1 MRIRRIATAAACAA
15 LLTGFTGGVAVAGE
29 VNGNGKELPL
39 KGNSICKYSG
49 LNDEVN
55 EEEPTRTQSYGT
67 FLQYF
72 GKQVAGMMDMPPGA
86 GIQMLKDGGIP
97 SPGVACNPNGDFEE
111 H

>member
-1 MRIRRIATAAACAA
+1 MVYRRIVTAAACAA
-15 LLTGFTGGVAVAGE
+15 LFTGFGAGVAAAGE

-67 FLQYF
+67 FLQFF
-72 GKQVAGMMDMPPGA
+72 GKYYAEEGMSAGE
-86 GIQMLKDGGIP
+86 GIRTFKMFIP
-97 SPGVACNPNGDFEE
+97 SPGMACNPTKGFDE